1 MKSHRESMA
10 MTISLIDQFS
20 KLAKSHV
27 ENTITISHEIDLSVG
42 PTTPKGCLLG
52 DFESSYPLSSEF

>member
-1 MKSHRESMA
+1 MA